1 MPPLNEQET
10 NEFLARGW
18 IGKLGTLL
26 DGWPYVSPIWYE
38 WDGEHFWIIGKP
50 LAQFVQN
57 VRQDGRVF
65 LVIDKPEFPY
75 VRVNVQGRAEVVS
88 EEWHDRW
95 VEMTRSMT
103 IRYVGEQGLQYLEA
117 RLKYP
122 LSVIRVAPVRMNT
135 WKVTGFPPDRTF
147 TAQARWSEPADG

>member
-38 WDGEHFWIIGKP
+38 WDGQHFWIIAKP

-88 EEWHDRW
+88 EEWDDRW

-103 IRYVGEQGLQYLEA
+103 IRYVGEKGLQYREA

-122 LSVIRVAPVRMNT
+122 LSVMRVAPIRMNT
-135 WKVTGFPPDRTF
+135 WKVAVFPPDRTF
-147 TAQARWSEPADG
+147 TAQARWRT